1 MRGRGA
7 RGEGTLTTADGDEVR
22 VLYTNR
28 ALAEAEQA
36 MGKSVLAVAQGFADG
51 DSGIGDMAALLQAG
65 MEAARHDGRE
75 GGRRVAVNDAFE
87 VMDAVGFAGVATVVM
102 EAVSDV
108 LSYDPA
114 SSESELGSSNNEDA
128 DPNA

>member
-1 MRGRGA
+1 MIRGA
-7 RGEGTLTTADGDEVR
+7 RGEGSIVTADGEAR

-65 MEAARHDGRE
+65 MEAARHEGRE
-75 GGRRVAVNDAFE
+75 GGRRVSLNDAFA
-87 VMDAVGFAGVATVVM
+87 VMDAVGFAAVATVVM

-108 LSYDPA
+108 LSYEPA
-114 SSESELGSSNNEDA
+114 EDASSNNEDD
-128 DPNA
+128 DPNR